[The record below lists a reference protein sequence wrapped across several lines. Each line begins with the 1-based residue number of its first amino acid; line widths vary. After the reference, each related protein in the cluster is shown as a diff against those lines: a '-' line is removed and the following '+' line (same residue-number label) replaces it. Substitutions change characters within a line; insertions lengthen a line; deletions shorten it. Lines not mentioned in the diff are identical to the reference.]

1 MTSIISI
8 SQVEL
13 AQRRQK
19 LRRQRKLKWFQ
30 TSWRT
35 LAVSGLAGSVVWVST
50 LPIWLV
56 GKDQV
61 VIEGNEFIPE
71 ETLRELL
78 PLQTPQFVLKID
90 PRSIAQ
96 TLKTNAPIADAK
108 VDRRLFPPGL
118 IIQVK
123 ERLPVAIALPV
134 GSANLP
140 ANVPASKTSTIV
152 QPFPSG
158 TQLLDESGARFPLD
172 NYTSL
177 DLSLRLP
184 SLKILGKPEYYHL
197 YWTKLYQAVSQ
208 SPVKIFEI
216 DWRDPANLVLKT
228 ELGTVHCGPY
238 QSHFSKQ
245 LSTLDRLRHLSNRIN
260 ASEIAYI
267 DLRNPET
274 PSIELN
280 RPKNPAKAN
289 PAENESP

>member
-35 LAVSGLAGSVVWVST
+35 LAVSGLAGGVVWVST

-61 VIEGNEFIPE
+61 VIEGNKFIPE
-71 ETLRELL
+71 QTLRELL
-78 PLQTPQFVLKID
+78 PLKTPQFVLKID
-90 PRSIAQ
+90 PRSIVQ

-134 GSANLP
+134 GSSNSFPNSL
-140 ANVPASKTSTIV
+140 ASTTSTIS
-152 QPFPSG
+152 QPFPPG
-158 TQLLDESGARFPLD
+158 AELLDESGASFPLN

-238 QSHFSKQ
+238 RSDFSKQ

-267 DLRNPET
+267 DLKNPEM